1 MILCFVL
8 QAVLGSSA
16 VKEERNL
23 VQVETKD
30 FDNKDLKQPL
40 FSLTLGKDD
49 MVSENTLLQARIYKR
64 IYLNAALA

>member
-1 MILCFVL
+1 MMILCFVL

-40 FSLTLGKDD
+40 FSLTLGRDD
-49 MVSENTLLQARIYKR
+49 MVS
-64 IYLNAALA
+64 